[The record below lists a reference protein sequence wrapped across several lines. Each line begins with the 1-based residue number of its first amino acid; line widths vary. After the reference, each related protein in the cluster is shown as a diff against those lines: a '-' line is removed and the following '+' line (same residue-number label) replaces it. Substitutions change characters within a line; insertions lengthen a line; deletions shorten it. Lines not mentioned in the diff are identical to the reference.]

1 MDLLR
6 NHNLNEVNKIYLTA
20 SGGPFLNLKS
30 SSLKKIKPSDAL
42 KHPKWKMGKKFQL
55 IQLL

>member
-1 MDLLR
+1 MDLLH

-42 KHPKWKMGKKFQL
+42 KHQNGKWEKNFN
-55 IQLL
+55 